1 MDWTAW
7 GLGRPDWLF
16 FARAL
21 NIILI
26 DLILSGDNAVVIAM
40 AVRSLPRRQR
50 RWGIAA
56 GAGAAVSLRVVLT
69 FFAARLLEV
78 QFLKLVGGALIAWIA
93 VKLFLKG
100 TVEERDQEAAGLLQ
114 AVLLILLA
122 DATMSLDNVLA
133 IAAISRGN
141 LILLIFGLIVS
152 IPLVIFT
159 SSLLSMLM
167 DRYPII
173 VYLGSAILG
182 RVAGEMI
189 MNDPVVVHWLAPP
202 LWLTHTVEAAAAVG
216 VIVAGKL
223 LVWLRFK
230 RAEDPEAGQEL
241 SASPDDSLP
250 ARRPK
255 GWGIWRS

>member
-7 GLGRPDWLF
+7 GLDQLNWLF

-26 DLILSGDNAVVIAM
+26 NLILSGDNAVVIAM

-50 RWGIAA
+50 QWGIAL
-56 GAGAAVSLRVVLT
+56 GAGAAVILRVALT

-78 QFLKLVGGALIAWIA
+78 QFLKLIGGALIAWIA

-100 TVEERDQEAAGLLQ
+100 TVEQQDQEVTRLLH
-114 AVLLILLA
+114 ATFLILVA
-122 DATMSLDNVLA
+122 DLTMSLDNVLA
-133 IAAISRGN
+133 IAAISHGN
-141 LILLIFGLIVS
+141 LFLLTFGLTVS
-152 IPLVIFT
+152 VPFVIFT

-189 MNDPVVVHWLAPP
+189 MSDPAVVHWLAPP
-202 LWLTHTVEAAAAVG
+202 PWLSYTVEAVGAVG
-216 VIVAGKL
+216 VIVVGKL
-223 LVWLRFK
+223 LVWLMFK
-230 RAEDPEAGQEL
+230 RAEDLEAAQGL
-241 SASPDDSLP
+241 STSPGDSLP
-250 ARRPK
+250 D
-255 GWGIWRS
+255 GRS